1 MMRQTFRILALLL
14 AVFYSTSAIAAVDP
28 YEALEVTPAEG
39 VVESLQHF
47 TITFAGL
54 PVVVNEEAVP
64 TLRKGGGATTEG
76 HMSADEDGITVHVD
90 FDESFT
96 TSGQYYLNLPEG
108 SLTVN
113 GQRLLPLTLRFTI
126 SGTAD
131 SFYEQIT
138 IDPAEGEVSS
148 LQFFTI
154 SFPEY
159 VTEIA
164 YGHKA
169 TITNNSTNTTHVAE
183 ITEVGFT
190 ALVYLADEIT
200 DPGEYTL
207 TIPAGTVIIETL
219 GEEVHELSFNY
230 TIPGDI
236 GPTFYD
242 QITIDPAEGVVE
254 SLQHFTIT
262 FPMEIDC
269 LAPDVMGTL
278 TNTTIDT
285 TYEAAMGFLDNKV
298 YVDIAEA
305 VTTPGRY
312 TLTIP
317 EGAVAIE
324 ALGEM
329 MRELNFNYTITGG
342 EMPDYTINPPEG
354 EVHLLQYFTIAYGEP
369 VIVDE
374 DAHSILTNDET
385 GESFECNMLEIGG
398 NAVIYKEYPLSVVGS
413 YTLTVPAYSIS
424 IESSG
429 QINPEMVFHYTL
441 TEKETYVP
449 PVIERQPEGDLR
461 LYMRTGGVVSEVEA
475 GEDPDDENPYI
486 IIYEEQSGALSLVF
500 APDNK
505 VYIQHPVSTSYYDG
519 WVEGTLS
526 EDGKT
531 ITVPM
536 GQYIAYARSLEMAV
550 QVAMFTYNDSLGTYT
565 YDESIEELTY
575 TINDDGTITQNGTD
589 QNHILGTM
597 NRAFGD
603 VFQYLDYEWLQSGD
617 YATVYIPAV
626 EQPLTPP
633 ADLTTDYYFM
643 TTAVNDGMDWDAYS
657 TVVEMGFDG
666 SDVWLKGIS
675 QYLPDAWIKG
685 VRDGDEITFHN
696 PQLLGSYEQLIYFKC
711 GDYNPITGDVTQKDM
726 VLTVKDDE
734 TFTTFD
740 YVFITASKDNLEFI
754 NYYQGLTISLNPD
767 AAVRPPEG
775 FEPVDYTFSY
785 KTRSGAY
792 DPLIPGE
799 RKVKIVTYRNEVYI
813 QGMWEYLPNAWV
825 MGKLVNGQLVMNLAQ
840 FMGVYKEDYSATYP
854 IFLTAFDSSTGLLV
868 PQVTFTYNGEEGSFT
883 NASAPLSI
891 GINKTGYLSVQDFFD
906 CAFVRDDSG
915 VESIIA
921 DDAYVTGYYD
931 LQGRRLDEAPANG
944 GIYIVKY
951 SDGTT
956 RKIMKR

>member
-1 MMRQTFRILALLL
+1 MMRQTVRIFALML
-14 AVFYSTSAIAAVDP
+14 AVLYSTSAIAAVDP

-54 PVVVNEEAVP
+54 PVVVNEDAVP
-64 TLRKGGGATTEG
+64 TLQKGGGATYEG

-113 GQRLLPLTLRFTI
+113 GQRLLPLTLRFSI
-126 SGTAD
+126 NGTAE

-138 IDPAEGEVSS
+138 ITPAEGVVES

-164 YGHKA
+164 HGSKA

-190 ALVYLADEIT
+190 AVVYLADEIT
-200 DPGEYTL
+200 EPGDYTL
-207 TIPAGTVIIETL
+207 TIPAGAVIIEAL
-219 GEEVHELSFNY
+219 GEGVHELSFNY
-230 TIPGDI
+230 TIPGEI

-242 QITIDPAEGVVE
+242 QITIDPAEGNVD

-262 FPMEIDC
+262 FPMEVDC
-269 LAPDVMGTL
+269 LAPDVMGML
-278 TNTTIDT
+278 TNNTTGTAID
-285 TYEAAMGFLDNKV
+285 AAMSSLDDKV

-317 EGAVAIE
+317 VGAVIIE
-324 ALGEM
+324 ALDEM
-329 MRELNFNYTITGG
+329 VQELNFNYMIPEAG
-342 EMPDYTINPPEG
+342 MPDYTINPPEG
-354 EVHLLQYFTIAYGEP
+354 EVHLLQVFTIAYEDT
-369 VIVDE
+369 VFVDE
-374 DAHSILTNDET
+374 EAIAILTNDDT
-385 GESFECNMLEIGG
+385 GETFECNMWEIGG
-398 NAVIYKEYPLSVVGS
+398 NAVIYKEYPLSVEGS
-413 YTLTVPAYSIS
+413 YTLTVPAGCIT
-424 IESSG
+424 IVATG
-429 QINPEMVFHYTL
+429 QTNPEMIFHYTL
-441 TEKETYVP
+441 TEKEVYVP
-449 PVIERQPEGDLR
+449 PVIERQPEGNLR
-461 LYMRTGGVVSEVEA
+461 LYMRTGGVVNEVEV
-475 GEDPDDENPYI
+475 GEDPEDEDPYV

-505 VYIQHPVSTSYYDG
+505 VYIQHPVSTSFYDG
-519 WVEGTLS
+519 WIEGTLS

-550 QVAMFTYNDSLGTYT
+550 QVAMFTYNDSLDTYA

-617 YATVYIPAV
+617 YQTVYVPTI
-626 EQPLTPP
+626 EQPITPP
-633 ADLTTDYYFM
+633 ADLVTDYYFM

-675 QYLPDAWIKG
+675 EYLPDAWIKG
-685 VRDGDEITFHN
+685 VRDGNEITFHN
-696 PQLLGSYEQLIYFKC
+696 PQLLGSYEQLIYFKS
-711 GDYNPITGDVTQKDM
+711 GDYNPLTGVVTQKDM
-726 VLTVKDDE
+726 VLTVKDEE

-740 YVFITASKDNLEFI
+740 YIFISANKDNLEFI

-767 AAVRPPEG
+767 VAVRPPEG

-785 KTRSGAY
+785 KTRTGVN

-799 RKVKIVTYRNEVYI
+799 RTVKIVTYRNEVYI
-813 QGMWEYLPNAWV
+813 QGLWEYLPDAWV
-825 MGKLVNGQLVMNLAQ
+825 MGKLVNGKLVMNLAQ
-840 FMGVYKEDYSATYP
+840 FMGIYKEEYSATYP
-854 IFLTAFDSSTGLLV
+854 IFLTAFDSNTGLLV
-868 PQVTFTYNGEEGSFT
+868 PQVTFTFNSEDGSYT
-883 NASAPLSI
+883 NVSAPLSI
-891 GINKTGYLSVQDFFD
+891 GINKTGYLSLQDFFD

-915 VESIIA
+915 IDSIVA
-921 DDAYVTGYYD
+921 DGAYITGYYD

-951 SDGTT
+951 SDGTAI
-956 RKIMKR
+956 KVMKR

>member
-1 MMRQTFRILALLL
+1 ML
-14 AVFYSTSAIAAVDP
+14 AVLYSTSAVAAVDP

-47 TITFAGL
+47 TITFAGM
-54 PVVVNEEAVP
+54 PVVVNEDAVP
-64 TLRKGGGATTEG
+64 TLQKGGGATSEG
-76 HMSADEDGITVHVD
+76 RMSADDDGITVHVD

-96 TSGQYYLNLPEG
+96 TSGQYFLNLPEG
-108 SLTVN
+108 SLKVN
-113 GQRLLPLTLRFTI
+113 GQRLLPLTLRFSI
-126 SGTAD
+126 NGTAD

-138 IDPAEGEVSS
+138 IAPAEGVVES
-148 LQFFTI
+148 LQYFTI
-154 SFPEY
+154 SYPEY

-164 YGHKA
+164 YGSKA

-190 ALVYLADEIT
+190 TLVYLADEIT
-200 DPGEYTL
+200 EPGDYTL
-207 TIPAGTVIIETL
+207 SIPAGAVIINAL

-242 QITIDPAEGVVE
+242 LITIDPAEGNVE
-254 SLQHFTIT
+254 SLQNFTIT
-262 FPMEIDC
+262 FPMEIDH
-269 LAPDVMGTL
+269 LAADVMGTL
-278 TNTTIDT
+278 TNTTT
-285 TYEAAMGFLDNKV
+285 GMTYDAAMASGDNIV
-298 YVDIAEA
+298 YVNTAEA
-305 VTTPGRY
+305 VTEPGRY

-317 EGAVAIE
+317 EGAVFIE

-329 MRELNFNYTITGG
+329 IHELNFDYTITGG

-354 EVHLLQYFTIAYGEP
+354 EVSLLQYFTIAYGEP
-369 VIVDE
+369 VVVDE

-385 GESFECNMLEIGG
+385 GEAFECNMLEIGG

-413 YTLTVPAYSIS
+413 YTLTVPANSIS
-424 IESSG
+424 MESSG
-429 QINPEMVFHYTL
+429 QTNPEMVFHYNL
-441 TEKETYVP
+441 IEKETYVP
-449 PVIERQPEGDLR
+449 PVIERQPAGDLR
-461 LYMRTGGVVSEVEA
+461 LYMRTGGIVNEVEVV
-475 GEDPDDENPYI
+475 EDPNDEDPYI

-519 WVEGTLS
+519 WIEGTLG

-536 GQYIAYARSLEMAV
+536 GQYIAYAKSLEMAV
-550 QVAMFTYNDSLGTYT
+550 QVAMFTYRDSLDTYT

-617 YATVYIPAV
+617 YQTVYVPAI
-626 EQPLTPP
+626 EQPITPP
-633 ADLTTDYYFM
+633 ANLAADYYFM

-685 VRDGDEITFHN
+685 VRDGNKITFHN
-696 PQLLGSYEQLIYFKC
+696 PQLLGSYEQLIYFKSA
-711 GDYNPITGDVTQKDM
+711 DYNPLTGEVTQKDM
-726 VLTVKDDE
+726 VLTVNDDE
-734 TFTTFD
+734 TYTTFD
-740 YVFITASKDNLEFI
+740 YIFITANKDNLEYI
-754 NYYQGLTISLNPD
+754 NFYQGLTISLNPD
-767 AAVRPPEG
+767 VAVRPPEG

-792 DPLIPGE
+792 NPLIPGE

-813 QGMWEYLPNAWV
+813 QGLWEYLPDAWV
-825 MGKLVNGQLVMNLAQ
+825 MGRLVNGQLVMNLAQ
-840 FMGVYKEDYSATYP
+840 FMGLYNEEYSGTYP
-854 IFLTAFDSSTGLLV
+854 IFLTAFNSSTGLLV
-868 PQVTFTYNGEEGSFT
+868 PQVTFNYNAEEGSFT

-891 GINKTGYLSVQDFFD
+891 GINKTGYLSLQDFFD

-915 VESIIA
+915 VESIVA
-921 DDAYVTGYYD
+921 PDAYITGYYD
-931 LQGRRLDEAPANG
+931 LQGRRLEEAPADG

-956 RKIMKR
+956 IKVMKR

>member
-1 MMRQTFRILALLL
+1 MLA
-14 AVFYSTSAIAAVDP
+14 AVLYGTSAYAVVDP
-28 YEALEVTPAEG
+28 YEVMQITPAEG
-39 VVESLQHF
+39 VVTSLQHF
-47 TITFAGL
+47 TITFADL
-54 PVVVNEEAVP
+54 PVVVNESAVP
-64 TLRKGGGATTEG
+64 TLQKGGGATVEG
-76 HMSADEDGITVHVD
+76 HMRVDTDGTTVLVD
-90 FDESFT
+90 FDESYT
-96 TSGQYYLNLPEG
+96 ASGQYFLNLPEG

-113 GQRLLPLTLRFTI
+113 GQRLLPLTLRFSI
-126 SGTAD
+126 DGSVD

-138 IDPAEGEVSS
+138 IDPAEGEVES
-148 LQFFTI
+148 LQYFTI
-154 SFPEY
+154 SLPQYITEIEY
-159 VTEIA
+159 GSRATLTNKTTGKNYIAEIYDVGFKVLVNFSREVTEA
-164 YGHKA
+164 
-169 TITNNSTNTTHVAE
+169 
-183 ITEVGFT
+183 
-190 ALVYLADEIT
+190 
-200 DPGEYTL
+200 GEYTL
-207 TIPAGTVIIETL
+207 TIPDGAIVVNALGGGTRELNFNYTIVGVEPSFYDEITINPAEGRVQSLQNFTITFPQYVTEIAPGSMATLTNTVTGVTRQAEMVDVGYDVIVNFADEITENGKYRLTIPAGAVVVETL
-219 GEEVHELSFNY
+219 GEEVHEL
-230 TIPGDI
+230 
-236 GPTFYD
+236 
-242 QITIDPAEGVVE
+242 
-254 SLQHFTIT
+254 
-262 FPMEIDC
+262 
-269 LAPDVMGTL
+269 
-278 TNTTIDT
+278 
-285 TYEAAMGFLDNKV
+285 
-298 YVDIAEA
+298 
-305 VTTPGRY
+305 
-312 TLTIP
+312 
-317 EGAVAIE
+317 
-324 ALGEM
+324 
-329 MRELNFNYTITGG
+329 NFNYTIAGG
-342 EMPDYTINPPEG
+342 DMPDYTINPPEG

-449 PVIERQPEGDLR
+449 PIIERQPEGDLR

-475 GEDPDDENPYI
+475 GENPDDENPYI

-617 YATVYIPAV
+617 YATVYVPAV

-921 DDAYVTGYYD
+921 DDAYITGYYD

-956 RKIMKR
+956 RKVMKR